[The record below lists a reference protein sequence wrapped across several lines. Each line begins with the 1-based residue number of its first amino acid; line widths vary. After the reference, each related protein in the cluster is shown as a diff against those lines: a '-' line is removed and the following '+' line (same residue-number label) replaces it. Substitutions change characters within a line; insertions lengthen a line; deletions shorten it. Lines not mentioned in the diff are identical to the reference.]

1 MNYEK
6 KNIPK
11 ISLIK
16 LPALLLVFS
25 LIISACTKEE
35 TVKNDK
41 EQTKSMKT
49 DTTLRNEKLVK
60 FLSISLGVG
69 KDEII
74 YNKINDE
81 FLIRDQKYSR
91 ESIETIYADA
101 NVYQSKYGE

>member
-1 MNYEK
+1 MRK
-6 KNIPK
+6 KIIPK
-11 ISLIK
+11 NSLIK
-16 LPALLLVFS
+16 LSALLLVFS

-41 EQTKSMKT
+41 EQTKTIKT
-49 DTTLRNEKLVK
+49 DTAVRNEKLVK

>member
-1 MNYEK
+1 MK
-6 KNIPK
+6 KKIIPK
-11 ISLIK
+11 NSLIK
-16 LPALLLVFS
+16 LSALLLVFS

-41 EQTKSMKT
+41 EHTKSIKT
-49 DTTLRNEKLVK
+49 DTVVRNEKLVK

-91 ESIETIYADA
+91 ESIEAIYADA

>member
-1 MNYEK
+1 MRK
-6 KNIPK
+6 KIIPK
-11 ISLIK
+11 NSLIK
-16 LPALLLVFS
+16 LSALLLVFS

-41 EQTKSMKT
+41 EQTKSIKT
-49 DTTLRNEKLVK
+49 DTAVRNEKLVK

-91 ESIETIYADA
+91 KSIETIYADA